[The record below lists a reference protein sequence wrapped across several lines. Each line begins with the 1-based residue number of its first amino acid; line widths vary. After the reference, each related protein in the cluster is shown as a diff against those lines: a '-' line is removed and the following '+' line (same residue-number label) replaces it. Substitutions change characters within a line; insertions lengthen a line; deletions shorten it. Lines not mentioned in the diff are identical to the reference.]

1 MASRGA
7 QFRIVEARGSG
18 PQQRLDLAYVA
29 RVLRVV
35 SVADFKLKYA
45 DSSLGYVWS
54 VAKPLA
60 YFAVLY
66 AVFGRFFKL
75 NLGFEHYP
83 VYLLVGIVLWTFFL
97 DTTNLALWS
106 FVGNSGLL
114 KKLAFPRIVLP
125 MSATMTT
132 LLTFAVNL
140 VVLALFIA
148 EDGIM
153 PRVEWLLIPAL
164 VLELYLFTLAVSVI
178 LATLLA
184 RMRDIGQVWEV
195 AGQLLFYAS
204 PIIYPVGFLPHW
216 AQLIAFANPFVQT
229 LQDFRAIIVPQREAM
244 TVGVVYGTG
253 AAWVVPLL
261 VLALMLLIAWAT
273 FKRDEPYLAEL
284 T

>member
-1 MASRGA
+1 MSTSPRVT
-7 QFRIVEARGSG
+7 RSG
-18 PQQRLDLAYVA
+18 TDLAYIG

-45 DSSLGYVWS
+45 DSALGYVWS

-97 DTTNLALWS
+97 DTTNLSLFS
-106 FVGNSGLL
+106 FVGNGPLL
-114 KKLAFPRIVLP
+114 KKLAFPRIILP
-125 MSATMTT
+125 VSATVTT
-132 LLTFAVNL
+132 LLTFGVNL
-140 VVLALFIA
+140 LVLLFFIA
-148 EDGIM
+148 ADGIE
-153 PRVEWLLIPAL
+153 PRAAWLAIPPLL
-164 VLELYLFTLAVSVI
+164 VELYLFTLAVSVI

-195 AGQLLFYAS
+195 GAQLLFYAS

-216 AQLIAFANPFVQT
+216 AQAVAFANPFVQT
-229 LQDFRAIIVPQREAM
+229 MQDIRAVIVPQTEAI
-244 TVGVVYGTG
+244 TVADVYGS
-253 AAWVVPLL
+253 AAAYIVPLTT
-261 VLALMLLIAWAT
+261 LAIVLLIAFLT
-273 FKRDEPYLAEL
+273 YKHEEPYLAEL

>member
-1 MASRGA
+1 MSDTGA
-7 QFRIVEARGSG
+7 VARKGV
-18 PQQRLDLAYVA
+18 DLAYIG

-75 NLGFEHYP
+75 NLGFQHYP
-83 VYLLVGIVLWTFFL
+83 TYLLIGIVLWTFFL

-106 FVGNSGLL
+106 FVGNSALL
-114 KKLAFPRIVLP
+114 KKLAFPRLVLP
-125 MSATMTT
+125 IAATMTT

-140 VVLALFIA
+140 MVLVILIA
-148 EDGIM
+148 VDGLR
-153 PRVEWLLIPAL
+153 PGPSWLLIPL
-164 VLELYLFTLAVSVI
+164 LLGELYLFTLAISVI
-178 LATLLA
+178 LATLHA

-204 PIIYPVGFLPHW
+204 PIIYPVGFLPGW
-216 AQLIAFANPFVQT
+216 AQDIAFANPFVQI
-229 LQDFRAIIVPQREAM
+229 LQDIRAIIVPQREAI
-244 TVGVVYGTG
+244 TVAVVYGSE
-253 AAWVVPLL
+253 AARALPLA
-261 VLALMLLIAWAT
+261 VLALMLTAAWLI
-273 FKRDEPYLAEL
+273 FKREEPYLAEV

>member
-1 MASRGA
+1 VPETGD
-7 QFRIVEARGSG
+7 VARKEV
-18 PQQRLDLAYVA
+18 DLAYIG

-66 AVFGRFFKL
+66 VVFGRFFKL
-75 NLGFEHYP
+75 NLGFQHYP
-83 VYLLVGIVLWTFFL
+83 TYLLIGIVLWTFFL

-106 FVGNSGLL
+106 FVGNSALL
-114 KKLAFPRIVLP
+114 KKLAFPRLILP
-125 MSATMTT
+125 IAATMTT

-140 VVLALFIA
+140 VVLVILIA
-148 EDGIM
+148 VDGIR
-153 PRVEWLLIPAL
+153 PRPSWLLVPL
-164 VLELYLFTLAVSVI
+164 LLGELYLFTLAISVI
-178 LATLLA
+178 LATLHA

-204 PIIYPVGFLPHW
+204 PIIYPVGFLPGW
-216 AQLIAFANPFVQT
+216 AQHIAFANPFVQT
-229 LQDFRAIIVPQREAM
+229 LQDIRAVIVPQREAM
-244 TVGVVYGTG
+244 TVAVVYGSE
-253 AAWVVPLL
+253 AARAVPLA
-261 VLALMLLIAWAT
+261 VLALMLIAAWLI
-273 FKRDEPYLAEL
+273 FKRDEPYLAEV

>member
-1 MASRGA
+1 MPRPTS
-7 QFRIVEARGSG
+7 SG
-18 PQQRLDLAYVA
+18 QDGTDLAYIA

-75 NLGFEHYP
+75 NLGFAHYP
-83 VYLLVGIVLWTFFL
+83 VYLLIGIVLWTFFL

-106 FVGNSGLL
+106 FVGNGSLL

-125 MSATMTT
+125 ISATVTT
-132 LLTFAVNL
+132 MLTFAVNL
-140 VVLALFIA
+140 LVLLVFVALS
-148 EDGIM
+148 GIR
-153 PRVEWLLIPAL
+153 PTVEWLLLPIL
-164 VLELYLFTLAVSVI
+164 ILELYLFTLAISVI

-195 AGQLLFYAS
+195 GGQLLFYAS

-216 AQLIAFANPFVQT
+216 AQVIAFANPFVQV
-229 LQDFRAIIVPQREAM
+229 LQDFRAIVVPQSEAI
-244 TVGVVYGTG
+244 TVVHVYGSE
-253 AAWVVPLL
+253 AAYVVPLAVL
-261 VLALMLLIAWAT
+261 SMVLAMAWLT
-273 FKRDEPYLAEL
+273 FKHEEPYLPEL
-284 T
+284 V